1 MWLCSNENEFG
12 WGEAAKPDATILF
25 IINKRVVYQLNM
37 GDWVDSLVGLSPC
50 APILA
55 IYWYA
60 TTTTTWFSSP
70 YLSSAWLSSTSPSRW
85 QAGAVRLDW
94 PSVAHGDDI

>member
-37 GDWVDSLVGLSPC
+37 GD
-50 APILA
+50 
-55 IYWYA
+55 
-60 TTTTTWFSSP
+60 
-70 YLSSAWLSSTSPSRW
+70 
-85 QAGAVRLDW
+85 
-94 PSVAHGDDI
+94 